1 MPQPLI
7 LPPWHLVF
15 YEENKSKDR
24 GGAEEVPQG
33 IRVPVQGT
41 QTQLPTATQWFTT
54 TCNEI

>member
-41 QTQLPTATQWFTT
+41 QTQLPTATQWLTT
-54 TCNEI
+54 IHS